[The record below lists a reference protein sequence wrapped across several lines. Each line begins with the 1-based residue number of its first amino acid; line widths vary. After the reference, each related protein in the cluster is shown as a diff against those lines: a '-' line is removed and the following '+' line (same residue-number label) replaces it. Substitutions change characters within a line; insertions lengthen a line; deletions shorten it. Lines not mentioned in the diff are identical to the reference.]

1 MRRVLFALLPLLLVG
16 WVANPAAATTVDDV
30 VSALQ
35 SDPVYNDPEAEN
47 ALTDAQ
53 AADLSDQ
60 IRSSG
65 SSVFIAILP
74 EAAKGPRAPRT
85 S

>member
-65 SSVFIAILP
+65 SSVFIAILRSRSVHGG
-74 EAAKGPRAPRT
+74 ET
-85 S
+85 I